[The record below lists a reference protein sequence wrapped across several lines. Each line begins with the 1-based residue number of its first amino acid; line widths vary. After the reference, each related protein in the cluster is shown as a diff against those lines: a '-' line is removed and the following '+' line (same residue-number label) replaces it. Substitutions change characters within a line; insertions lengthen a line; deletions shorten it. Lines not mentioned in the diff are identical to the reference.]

1 MGAVVASCSLG
12 TEPTFQENDLLGL
25 WQEDGKEAFVRFTAE
40 KDSTGVYKFGYEW
53 DEGDGVFESDRTNI
67 DSKYGNGWFKWK
79 LVKADLTEIHLM
91 ENGGAEMRTCTSF
104 APASLS
110 ILTIL
115 PQVVPRTMESST
127 MMIRFPATDSFN
139 TFNFT

>member
-12 TEPTFQENDLLGL
+12 TEPTFQESDLLGL
-25 WQEDGKEAFVRFTAE
+25 WQEDGTEAFVRFTSE

-67 DSKYGNGWFKWK
+67 DSKYGNGWFKWQ

-91 ENGGAEMRTCTSF
+91 ENGGADIPKVYTVRKLTDTELLYEDDFKNVHSF
-104 APASLS
+104 QKMAGK
-110 ILTIL
+110 
-115 PQVVPRTMESST
+115 
-127 MMIRFPATDSFN
+127 
-139 TFNFT
+139 

>member
-1 MGAVVASCSLG
+1 MKKSILRIALVAMVGAVVASCSLG

-25 WQEDGKEAFVRFTAE
+25 WKEDDTEAFVRFTSE

-67 DSKYGNGWFKWK
+67 DSKYGNGWFKWQ

-91 ENGGAEMRTCTSF
+91 EYGGAELPKVYTVTKLNDTELKYEDDFKVTHSF
-104 APASLS
+104 
-110 ILTIL
+110 
-115 PQVVPRTMESST
+115 QKVVGK
-127 MMIRFPATDSFN
+127 
-139 TFNFT
+139 

>member
-1 MGAVVASCSLG
+1 MKKSILRIALVAMVGAVVASCG
-12 TEPTFQENDLLGL
+12 MEPTFQENDLLGL
-25 WQEDGKEAFVRFTAE
+25 WKEDDTEAFVRFTSE

-91 ENGGAEMRTCTSF
+91 ENGGAELPKVYTVSKLTDTELQYKDDFKVTHSF
-104 APASLS
+104 
-110 ILTIL
+110 
-115 PQVVPRTMESST
+115 QKVVRK
-127 MMIRFPATDSFN
+127 
-139 TFNFT
+139 

>member
-25 WQEDGKEAFVRFTAE
+25 WKEDDTEAFVRFTSE

-67 DSKYGNGWFKWK
+67 DSKYGNGWFKWQ

-91 ENGGAEMRTCTSF
+91 EYGGAELPKVYTVTKLNDTELLYEDDFKNIHSF
-104 APASLS
+104 QKMAGK
-110 ILTIL
+110 
-115 PQVVPRTMESST
+115 
-127 MMIRFPATDSFN
+127 
-139 TFNFT
+139 

>member
-1 MGAVVASCSLG
+1 MRKSILRIALVAMVGAVVASCSLG

-25 WQEDGKEAFVRFTAE
+25 WKEDDTEAFVRFTSE

-67 DSKYGNGWFKWK
+67 DSKYGNGWFKWQ

-91 ENGGAEMRTCTSF
+91 ENGGADIPKVYTVRKLTDTELQYKDDFKNVHSF
-104 APASLS
+104 QKMAGK
-110 ILTIL
+110 
-115 PQVVPRTMESST
+115 
-127 MMIRFPATDSFN
+127 
-139 TFNFT
+139 

>member
-40 KDSTGVYKFGYEW
+40 KDSTGVYKYGCEW
-53 DEGDGVFESDRTNI
+53 NEGEGVFESDLTM
-67 DSKYGNGWFKWK
+67 YGNGWFKWK

-91 ENGGAEMRTCTSF
+91 ENGGADIPKVYNVIKTTDTALQYKDDFKNVHSF
-104 APASLS
+104 
-110 ILTIL
+110 
-115 PQVVPRTMESST
+115 QKVVGK
-127 MMIRFPATDSFN
+127 
-139 TFNFT
+139 